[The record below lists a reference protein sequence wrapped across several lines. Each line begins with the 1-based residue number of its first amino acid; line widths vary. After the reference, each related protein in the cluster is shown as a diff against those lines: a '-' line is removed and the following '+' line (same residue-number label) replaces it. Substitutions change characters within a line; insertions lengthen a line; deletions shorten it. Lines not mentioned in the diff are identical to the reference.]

1 MNSFKSESRLRS
13 ELSMRTKSEPTRRA
27 KRERREWFEDAPVAS
42 SSAQELSVWE
52 IDHELYQEASN
63 ELYQEASRGVARDE
77 IKEEDF
83 KPTKKRLARIL
94 EDYYRSRDA
103 KKSTVAQQIQGFE
116 KSTNDS
122 FKCGLCGY
130 EAEIEEQIY
139 AHWNFGCDAFKVEK
153 RRGLPEAYQCSGCG
167 VRMESKS
174 LIEKHMNFECQ
185 GFQEVPLKMKN
196 LNAY

>member
-13 ELSMRTKSEPTRRA
+13 ELSMRTKTDPTRRA

-42 SSAQELSVWE
+42 SSSQELSVWE
-52 IDHELYQEASN
+52 IDHELYQEASK
-63 ELYQEASRGVARDE
+63 GVARDE

-94 EDYYRSRDA
+94 DDYYRSRDA
-103 KKSTVAQQIQGFE
+103 KKNTVAQQIRGLE

-130 EAEIEEQIY
+130 EAEIEEQIH

-185 GFQEVPLKMKN
+185 GFQEMPLKMTN